1 MRKRM
6 DEKLRKKYSKIYAYN
21 INNQNL
27 GMPKQIAFKNL
38 DKE

>member
-6 DEKLRKKYSKIYAYN
+6 DEKIRKKYSKIYAYN

-27 GMPKQIAFKNL
+27 RNNKTNGI
-38 DKE
+38 